1 MASDED
7 DGYDKAKGPLGYKPG
22 TGPIGYEPADDQ
34 AADIGGLASG
44 TATSFTVITEA
55 GEVELEGNV
64 AAFIEDQLRD
74 DPTEPVTVLF
84 GQHMRE
90 KIEDELELE

>member
-7 DGYDKAKGPLGYKPG
+7 NGYDKARGPLGYKPG

-44 TATSFTVITEA
+44 TATSFRVITEA

-64 AAFIEDQLRD
+64 AAFIDEQLRD
-74 DPTEPVTVLF
+74 DPTEEVTVIF
-84 GQHMRE
+84 GRHMRE
-90 KIEDELELE
+90 KIEDGLALE

>member
-1 MASDED
+1 MTSDED
-7 DGYDKAKGPLGYKPG
+7 NGYDKAKGPLGYKPG

-44 TATSFTVITEA
+44 TATSFRVITEA

-64 AAFIEDQLRD
+64 AAFIDEQLRD
-74 DPTEPVTVLF
+74 DPTEEVTVIF
-84 GQHMRE
+84 GRHMRE
-90 KIEDELELE
+90 KIEDGLALE